1 MVPAPHGTGV
11 ESATRLMR
19 GSRMAM
25 LNQQSNGAL
34 MPSVLSVAQLVYA
47 LHTLAIVIGIV
58 GAATI
63 IGSFVGSVPSIV
75 AVILN
80 YVKRGDARGT
90 WVDSH
95 YRWQI
100 RTFWFALLWALIGW
114 GLVITI
120 IGAVVGVPILI
131 ALTLWL
137 MYRIGRGWYV
147 GRLSGPA
154 PRSGGPADLKGSP
167 YF

>member
-1 MVPAPHGTGV
+1 
-11 ESATRLMR
+11 
-19 GSRMAM
+19 MAM
-25 LNQQSNGAL
+25 LNQQGNGAL
-34 MPSVLSVAQLVYA
+34 MPSVLSVAHLVYA

-114 GLVITI
+114 ALVFTF

-137 MYRIGRGWYV
+137 IYRIGRGWL
-147 GRLSGPA
+147 RLRDQRPMYA
-154 PRSGGPADLKGSP
+154 P
-167 YF
+167 

>member
-1 MVPAPHGTGV
+1 
-11 ESATRLMR
+11 
-19 GSRMAM
+19 MAM
-25 LNQQSNGAL
+25 LNQQGNGAL
-34 MPSVLSVAQLVYA
+34 MPSVLSVAHLVYA

-58 GAATI
+58 GAATV
-63 IGSFVGSVPSIV
+63 IGSFVGSLPSIV

-114 GLVITI
+114 ALVITV

-137 MYRIGRGWYV
+137 MYRIGRGWL
-147 GRLSGPA
+147 RLRDQRPMYA
-154 PRSGGPADLKGSP
+154 P
-167 YF
+167 